1 MIGDPGKIS
10 AFYFV
15 CSFQWQILKSLFMDF
30 QFQDTVKSFTGI
42 LSLMSLINKKDNKI
56 SNILLF
62 YVTVY
67 LEIQL
72 KSNLYLQT
80 LPIGISVKF

>member
-56 SNILLF
+56 SNILL
-62 YVTVY
+62 Y
-67 LEIQL
+67 
-72 KSNLYLQT
+72 SMLQY
-80 LPIGISVKF
+80 IKKFN